1 MDDRTESFD
10 SYEGESYEWDYEE
23 PRDRGPKVLWGR
35 IIALAALALIAFWLG
50 RSTASGSSSER
61 ELEATQTRL
70 EEAQN
75 EIDDLEA
82 EVRALT
88 AAEGAGEGT
97 PSPTPDT
104 TAAAATGGEGRT
116 YVVKSGDTL
125 RGIAQR
131 FYCDSSLDDV
141 IAEANGIDDPAQL
154 SVGAELTIPDQEG
167 SC

>member
-1 MDDRTESFD
+1 MDDRTESLEA
-10 SYEGESYEWDYEE
+10 YEGESYEWDYEE

-35 IIALAALALIAFWLG
+35 IIALAALALVAFWLG
-50 RSTASGSSSER
+50 RSTAGGSGSDA
-61 ELEATQTRL
+61 ELTKAQDQL
-70 EEAQN
+70 EQAQG
-75 EIDDLEA
+75 EISDLEA
-82 EVRALT
+82 QLRALN
-88 AAEGAGEGT
+88 AAEGAEDSS
-97 PSPTPDT
+97 PSPTPET
-104 TAAAATGGEGRT
+104 TEAAAGGGGERT

>member
-10 SYEGESYEWDYEE
+10 AYEGESYEWDYEE

-35 IIALAALALIAFWLG
+35 IIALAALALVAFWLG
-50 RSTASGSSSER
+50 RSTAAGSASEK
-61 ELEATQTRL
+61 ELADTKARL
-70 EEAQN
+70 EEAQT

-82 EVRALT
+82 QLRALN
-88 AAEGAGEGT
+88 AAEGAEAAT

-104 TAAAATGGEGRT
+104 TEAAGGGEEQT

-141 IAEANGIDDPAQL
+141 IAEANDIADPTEL
-154 SVGAELTIPDQEG
+154 SVGDELIIPAQEG

>member
-10 SYEGESYEWDYEE
+10 GYEGESYEWDYEE

-35 IIALAALALIAFWLG
+35 IIALAALALVAFWLG
-50 RSTASGSSSER
+50 RSSASGSASET
-61 ELEATQTRL
+61 ELTETKTRL
-70 EEAQN
+70 QQAQG

-82 EVRALT
+82 QLRALN
-88 AAEGAGEGT
+88 AAEGAEEGS
-97 PSPTPDT
+97 PSPSPEATE
-104 TAAAATGGEGRT
+104 AAAGGEEQT

-131 FYCDSSLDDV
+131 FYCDASLDDV
-141 IAEANGIDDPAQL
+141 IAEANGIDDPAEL
-154 SVGAELTIPDQEG
+154 SVGAELIIPAQEG